1 MKHQGITKRQFWFQ
15 IAPMALYVA
24 MSVNWLVSGI
34 MSGKPL
40 IWIMGAALLALVI
53 AYIVYSVIQL
63 KRFPVEDAQLDEQLT
78 RNFKDGMKGMGIVF
92 GILTLGFLIAFLL
105 VVILA

>member
-105 VVILA
+105 VVILT